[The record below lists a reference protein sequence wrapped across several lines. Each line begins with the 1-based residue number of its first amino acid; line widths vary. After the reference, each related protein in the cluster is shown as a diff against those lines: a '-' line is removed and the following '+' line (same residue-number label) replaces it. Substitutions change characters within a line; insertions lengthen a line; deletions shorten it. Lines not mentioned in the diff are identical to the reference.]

1 MLANCGR
8 SQMAAQKDE
17 KVMQGLTVGAEHSA
31 MLRPRPVPKSDT
43 AKKLRQVT
51 SPWKSTAEAK
61 FKYNPSFSVKKKP
74 KKGELKNQWSQA
86 SCHS

>member
-8 SQMAAQKDE
+8 SQIAGPAE
-17 KVMQGLTVGAEHSA
+17 ERAVPGLTVGAEHTA
-31 MLRPRPVPKSDT
+31 MLVPRPVAQKSDT

-61 FKYNPSFSVKKKP
+61 FKYNASFSVKKKV
-74 KKGELKNQWSQA
+74 KKGDLKNQWS
-86 SCHS
+86 